1 MGILAPTAPPPPPA
15 AALEALEEAS
25 AAATAASSPG
35 VARLLP
41 RSQDASVTK
50 LLAMDCE
57 MVGVGRDGKR
67 SMLARVA
74 IPALSDWEKV
84 WAVADAHWLPALT
97 FGAQVNAHGNVVLD
111 KHVRPLELVTD
122 LRTAV
127 SGVQWRHLNKHSAAE
142 DFWEVQREVAGLLK
156 GRVLVGHALH
166 NDLKALLLSHPRRDT
181 RDTQRYKP
189 LRGKR
194 GQARA
199 LRHLAAEVLG
209 ATIQQGQHSP
219 VEDARAALYIYLH
232 HRPAWE
238 QSLRTPLGTTS
249 ASSGSPLAQRQA
261 SRHSQASRERSTLQQ
276 RH

>member
-1 MGILAPTAPPPPPA
+1 MGALRTTLPPPPA
-15 AALEALEEAS
+15 AALESLEEAS
-25 AAATAASSPG
+25 AAAAAASSPG
-35 VARLLP
+35 GARLLP

-74 IPALSDWEKV
+74 I
-84 WAVADAHWLPALT
+84 
-97 FGAQVNAHGNVVLD
+97 VNAHGNVVLD

-127 SGVQWRHLNKHSAAE
+127 SGVQWRHLNKHSGWRPAAVVADLAAK

-166 NDLKALLLSHPRRDT
+166 NDLKALLLSHPKRDT

-238 QSLRTPLGTTS
+238 QNLRMPPSTTS
-249 ASSGSPLAQRQA
+249 GCIGLPLAQGQAGRHLQA
-261 SRHSQASRERSTLQQ
+261 SQGRSTLQQ